1 MDREIRY
8 RVRGL
13 GDPDKA
19 HQVEAMLH
27 AKVGIREV
35 RADAET
41 GRLWLRYDAARVPQ
55 PRLRQYLKDAGVS
68 PLEVESDD

>member
-13 GDPDKA
+13 GNPDRA
-19 HQVEAMLH
+19 YQVEAMLH

-35 RADAET
+35 KADAET
-41 GRLWLRYDAARVPQ
+41 GRLWLRYDPARVPA
-55 PRLRQYLKDAGVS
+55 PRLRQYLQDAGVT
-68 PLEVESDD
+68 PLDEESSG